1 MGGMTSRWGTLVCA
15 AAALLFGL
23 LGAGCSQAVPEYN
36 IYVQAFN
43 AQYEQGDAVL
53 DIVGQAERTVVLRRL
68 DRRSDSFDPAN
79 AAYYLDNIDPPIT
92 ASVRSSLKVLKA
104 YNEALA
110 GLANGEAAE
119 ILTTRMA
126 ALATNISAAGSAAGV
141 ALAGPAAAAGA
152 DVLVAGTARAIDIA
166 LPILKTAATAA
177 SREAFRQQLIDA
189 YPAMRDLIV
198 ALRKGTPDMFEMIR
212 RSLVTRGSDESR
224 SGRTAEGDRILN
236 KDRQLLAG
244 WVVLM
249 DKTLLALDQAV
260 AAAKSGNSASRIAGL
275 TDASIE
281 LKVFAEQMK
290 LIRLKQ

>member
-1 MGGMTSRWGTLVCA
+1 MKSRWRYLLCA
-15 AAALLFGL
+15 AGALLFGFL
-23 LGAGCSQAVPEYN
+23 SAGCSQAVPEYN

-53 DIVGQAERTVVLRRL
+53 DIVGQAERVVVLRRL
-68 DRRSDSFDPAN
+68 ERRSDSFDPDN
-79 AAYYLDNIDPPIT
+79 AAYYLDNVDPPIT
-92 ASVRSSLKVLKA
+92 ASVRASLRVLKA
-104 YNEALA
+104 YNDALA

-119 ILTTRMA
+119 VLVTRMSG
-126 ALATNISAAGSAAGV
+126 LATNVSAAGSAASV
-141 ALAGPAAAAGA
+141 ALGGPAAAAGA
-152 DVLVAGTARAIDIA
+152 EVLIAGTAKALEIA
-166 LPILKTAATAA
+166 MPILRTAATAA
-177 SREAFRQQLIDA
+177 SREAFRQQLIEA
-189 YPAMRDLIV
+189 YPAMRDLII

-224 SGRTAEGDRILN
+224 TGRSAEGDRILN

-244 WVVLM
+244 WVILM
-249 DKTLLALDQAV
+249 DKTLVALDQAV
-260 AAAKSGNSASRIAGL
+260 AAAKSGNSATRIAGL